1 MEMIAAIDALGA
13 LAQETR
19 LSLFRLLVQA
29 GPAGLPAGTLAERLD
44 VPAPTLSFHLAQ
56 LKHAGLLACKRQGR
70 SLIYA
75 ADFAAM
81 SALLAFLTENCCQ
94 GSPGVCAP
102 STCAPPKLARAT
114 PHKRRS
120 S

>member
-56 LKHAGLLACKRQGR
+56 LKHAGLLACKREGR

-81 SALLAFLTENCCQ
+81 SALVAFLTDNCCQ
-94 GSPGVCAP
+94 GSAGVCAP
-102 STCAPPKLARAT
+102 SACAPPRLARAT
-114 PHKRRS
+114 PRKRRS